1 MAKKKRQLRLLLL
14 LLAVAVA
21 LFVAAFCWNR
31 WQTAQEEAEAE
42 AAVIHVDLV
51 EEPTKLRYSN
61 GTDTITFEKSG
72 ESWVSAEET
81 DFPVNSDTVDTFVDT
96 LTSLTAEREISVKDD
111 LSAYGLEKPKQWVEL
126 TDKEGNSATLYLGS
140 ASGELYYAQKK
151 DGETIYTISSD
162 VQSQLSQDLYA
173 WASLAQFPTL
183 SSSNLQSVTLEGK
196 LTSKLEIRGVEVESE
211 DTGDSSAD
219 ASASSSAEATEP
231 EVEYHWYLT
240 GEVDVTEEAY
250 LSALRTEV
258 NGLSFDSLADF
269 QPQNLKQYGLDDPT
283 AVLKMVYQD
292 DSNRKQTVTLELGKT
307 TKDSDG
313 TECRYAT
320 LNGDKTEVYR
330 ISVSKVEQI
339 LAGAKKGYAKAS
351 ADYNEAQANTAS

>member
-1 MAKKKRQLRLLLL
+1 M
-14 LLAVAVA
+14 
-21 LFVAAFCWNR
+21 
-31 WQTAQEEAEAE
+31 
-42 AAVIHVDLV
+42 
-51 EEPTKLRYSN
+51 
-61 GTDTITFEKSG
+61 
-72 ESWVSAEET
+72 
-81 DFPVNSDTVDTFVDT
+81 
-96 LTSLTAEREISVKDD
+96 
-111 LSAYGLEKPKQWVEL
+111 
-126 TDKEGNSATLYLGS
+126 
-140 ASGELYYAQKK
+140 
-151 DGETIYTISSD
+151 
-162 VQSQLSQDLYA
+162 
-173 WASLAQFPTL
+173 
-183 SSSNLQSVTLEGK
+183 
-196 LTSKLEIRGVEVESE
+196 
-211 DTGDSSAD
+211 
-219 ASASSSAEATEP
+219 
-231 EVEYHWYLT
+231 T

-258 NGLSFDSLADF
+258 TGLSFDSLADF

>member
-1 MAKKKRQLRLLLL
+1 M
-14 LLAVAVA
+14 
-21 LFVAAFCWNR
+21 
-31 WQTAQEEAEAE
+31 
-42 AAVIHVDLV
+42 
-51 EEPTKLRYSN
+51 
-61 GTDTITFEKSG
+61 
-72 ESWVSAEET
+72 
-81 DFPVNSDTVDTFVDT
+81 
-96 LTSLTAEREISVKDD
+96 
-111 LSAYGLEKPKQWVEL
+111 
-126 TDKEGNSATLYLGS
+126 
-140 ASGELYYAQKK
+140 
-151 DGETIYTISSD
+151 
-162 VQSQLSQDLYA
+162 
-173 WASLAQFPTL
+173 AQFPTL

-258 NGLSFDSLADF
+258 TGLSFDSLADF

-339 LAGAKKGYAKAS
+339 LEGAKKGYAKAS

>member
-14 LLAVAVA
+14 LLVVAVA
-21 LFVAAFCWNR
+21 LFVGAFCWNR
-31 WQTAQEEAEAE
+31 WQTAQKKAEAE

-51 EEPTKLRYSN
+51 EKPTKLTYSN

-72 ESWVSAEET
+72 ESWVSADES
-81 DFPVNSDTVDTFVDT
+81 DFPLNSDTVDTFVDI
-96 LTSLTAEREISVKDD
+96 LTSLTAEREIAVEDD

-126 TDKEGNSATLYLGS
+126 TDKEGNSATLYLGG

-151 DGETIYTISSD
+151 DGESIYTISSD

-173 WASLAQFPTL
+173 WSSLAQFPTL
-183 SSSNLQSVTLEGK
+183 SSSNLQSVTLQGK
-196 LTSKLEIRGVEVESE
+196 LTSKLEIRGEEVEAE

-219 ASASSSAEATEP
+219 ASSSAEATEP

-258 NGLSFDSLADF
+258 TGLSFDSLADF
-269 QPQNLKQYGLDDPT
+269 QPENLKQYGLDDPT

-292 DSNRKQTVTLELGKT
+292 DNNRKQTVTLELGKT
-307 TKDSDG
+307 TTDSDG

-320 LNGDKTEVYR
+320 LNGDKTEIYR

-339 LAGAKKGYAKAS
+339 LAGAQKGYAQAS
-351 ADYNEAQANTAS
+351 ADYNEAQADTAS

>member
-21 LFVAAFCWNR
+21 LFVASFCWNR
-31 WQTAQEEAEAE
+31 WRTAQEEAEAE

-51 EEPTKLRYSN
+51 EDPTKLTYSN

-72 ESWVSAEET
+72 ESWVSADES
-81 DFPVNSDTVDTFVDT
+81 DFPLNSDTVDTFVDT

-151 DGETIYTISSD
+151 DGESIYTISSD
-162 VQSQLSQDLYA
+162 VQSHLSQDLYA

-183 SSSNLQSVTLEGK
+183 SSSNLQSVTLQGK
-196 LTSKLEIRGVEVESE
+196 LTSKLEIRGVEVETE

-219 ASASSSAEATEP
+219 GSSSAEAAEP

-258 NGLSFDSLADF
+258 TGLSFDSLADF
-269 QPQNLKQYGLDDPT
+269 QPKNLKQYGLDDPT

-313 TECRYAT
+313 TQCRYAT
-320 LNGDKTEVYR
+320 LNGDKTEIYR
-330 ISVSKVEQI
+330 ISVSKVEQV
-339 LAGAKKGYAKAS
+339 LAGAQKGYAQAS
-351 ADYNEAQANTAS
+351 ADYNEAQADTAS

>member
-14 LLAVAVA
+14 LLVVAVA

-31 WQTAQEEAEAE
+31 WQTAQEEAEA
-42 AAVIHVDLV
+42 AVIHVDLV
-51 EEPTKLRYSN
+51 EEPTKLTYSN
-61 GTDTITFEKSG
+61 GEDTITFEKSG
-72 ESWVSAEET
+72 ESWVSADES
-81 DFPVNSDTVDTFVDT
+81 DFPLNSDTVDTFVDT
-96 LTSLTAEREISVKDD
+96 LTSLTAEREITVEDD
-111 LSAYGLEKPKQWVEL
+111 LSAYGLEKPTQWVEL
-126 TDKEGNSATLYLGS
+126 TDKEGNSATLYLGG

-196 LTSKLEIRGVEVESE
+196 LTSKLEIRGVEVEAE

-219 ASASSSAEATEP
+219 GSSSAEATEP

-258 NGLSFDSLADF
+258 TGLSFDSLADF
-269 QPQNLKQYGLDDPT
+269 RPKNLKQYGLDDPT

-292 DSNRKQTVTLELGKT
+292 DNNRKQTVTLELGKT
-307 TKDSDG
+307 TTDSDG
-313 TECRYAT
+313 TECCYAT
-320 LNGDKTEVYR
+320 LNGDKSEIYR

-339 LAGAKKGYAKAS
+339 LAGAQKGYAQAS
-351 ADYNEAQANTAS
+351 ADYNEAQADTAS

>member
-1 MAKKKRQLRLLLL
+1 M
-14 LLAVAVA
+14 
-21 LFVAAFCWNR
+21 
-31 WQTAQEEAEAE
+31 
-42 AAVIHVDLV
+42 
-51 EEPTKLRYSN
+51 
-61 GTDTITFEKSG
+61 
-72 ESWVSAEET
+72 
-81 DFPVNSDTVDTFVDT
+81 DT
-96 LTSLTAEREISVKDD
+96 LTSLTAEREIAVEDD

-183 SSSNLQSVTLEGK
+183 SSSNLQSVTLQGK
-196 LTSKLEIRGVEVESE
+196 LTSKLEIRGEKVASE
-211 DTGDSSAD
+211 DTSDSSAD
-219 ASASSSAEATEP
+219 SSSSAEAAEP

-258 NGLSFDSLADF
+258 TGLSFDSLADF
-269 QPQNLKQYGLDDPT
+269 QPKNLKQYGLDDPT

-313 TECRYAT
+313 TQCRYAT
-320 LNGDKTEVYR
+320 LNGDKTEIYR
-330 ISVSKVEQI
+330 ISVSKVEQV
-339 LAGAKKGYAKAS
+339 LAGAQKGYAQAS
-351 ADYNEAQANTAS
+351 ADYNEAQADTAS